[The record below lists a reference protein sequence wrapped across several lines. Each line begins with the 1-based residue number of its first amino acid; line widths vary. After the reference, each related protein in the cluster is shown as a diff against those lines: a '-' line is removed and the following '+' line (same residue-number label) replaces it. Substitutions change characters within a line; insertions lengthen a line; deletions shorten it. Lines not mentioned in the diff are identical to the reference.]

1 MLEDTFMD
9 NFVIKLLHIEQQL
22 RILHWQTRSF
32 SRHKGFG
39 KTYNALGELIDTF
52 MEAYMGVYGRPELT
66 ENNITLQ
73 NLDDMS
79 VSEFVD
85 ESIEFLVSFN
95 QKLDNEKDSD
105 LLNIRDEMMTKMKA
119 LRYFLTLK

>member
-1 MLEDTFMD
+1 
-9 NFVIKLLHIEQQL
+9 
-22 RILHWQTRSF
+22 
-32 SRHKGFG
+32 
-39 KTYNALGELIDTF
+39 
-52 MEAYMGVYGRPELT
+52 
-66 ENNITLQ
+66 
-73 NLDDMS
+73 MS

-105 LLNIRDEMMTKMKA
+105 LLNIRDEMMAKMKS